1 MEQQGGRRFA
11 DLARPGGQRG
21 ERRAAIGRLDDVVE
35 ADHGAVSARRDSLV
49 GEPEHDAEGTDVVVA
64 QHRGG
69 IVNAADERKPG
80 ETDEQF
86 VYKTRKKALGPFKRR
101 MWDMPDENKKPIVD
115 ELEAKFEFLMEKLAV
130 FGTADLVR
138 KYVPVSTSELPA
150 YAAASEELTA
160 AAVVDPNEGE

>member
-1 MEQQGGRRFA
+1 
-11 DLARPGGQRG
+11 
-21 ERRAAIGRLDDVVE
+21 
-35 ADHGAVSARRDSLV
+35 
-49 GEPEHDAEGTDVVVA
+49 
-64 QHRGG
+64 
-69 IVNAADERKPG
+69 
-80 ETDEQF
+80 
-86 VYKTRKKALGPFKRR
+86 
-101 MWDMPDENKKPIVD
+101 MPDENKKPIVD